1 MAKPQKAPS
10 KAKVKVTAIA
20 TGYYQDAR
28 RYEGQTFFMEESL
41 LKFNSDN
48 ELIAPK
54 WVVLAEKYKS
64 KEQKDAEAKAKSDP
78 ALNSEVES
86 SGDEVI

>member
-1 MAKPQKAPS
+1 MAKQQVKKS
-10 KAKVKVTAIA
+10 NAKVRVTAIA

-28 RYEGQTFFMEESL
+28 RYEGQSFFMEESL
-41 LKFNSDN
+41 LKFDSEGNLTN
-48 ELIAPK
+48 PK

-78 ALNSEVES
+78 ALNAEVES
-86 SGDEVI
+86 SSDEVI